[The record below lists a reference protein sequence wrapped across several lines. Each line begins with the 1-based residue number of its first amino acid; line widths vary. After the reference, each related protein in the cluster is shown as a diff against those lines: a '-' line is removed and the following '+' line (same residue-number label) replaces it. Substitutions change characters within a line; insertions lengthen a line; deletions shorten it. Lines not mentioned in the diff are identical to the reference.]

1 MSTSAPMPTP
11 EPPQSLA
18 GFLEQE
24 VELHY
29 YDNYTSETADRKYL
43 ASCQRINNCSCN
55 CNRCGFV
62 VIS

>member
-1 MSTSAPMPTP
+1 MEQPNFQPGAESAF
-11 EPPQSLA
+11 LA
-18 GFLEQE
+18 VFIEKE

-29 YDNYTSETADRKYL
+29 FDNYTGETADRKYL

-62 VIS
+62 IIS